1 MERQRKLGV
10 VEWAIPLV
18 LVNLL
23 FGVFV
28 WVQVTVLFGGHDYV
42 LGTGG
47 PDYATYAR
55 GGFAQLGVVTALTL
69 GLVAALGLWA
79 RRDTA
84 IDLGLIRALGGL
96 LCLLTLVIVASALK
110 RLGLYADAYGFT
122 WPRLLGFAGELWL
135 GLVFVL
141 LLLAGIRMRADW
153 LPRTTA
159 AAVVLVLFG
168 LVAVNPESLM
178 ARTVLDRLGG
188 PYPVDLGFVRGLS
201 ADAVDEVQRLPV
213 GYRDCALMKL
223 RITLEQPDPWFRLN
237 LARQHARTAIAG
249 GVADPYGC
257 YPYT

>member
-1 MERQRKLGV
+1 MGAALMALVAVAAANVIPDSSAGVRCGETAPGGV

-18 LVNLL
+18 LVDLL

-55 GGFAQLGVVTALTL
+55 GGFAQLGVVTPD
-69 GLVAALGLWA
+69 A
-79 RRDTA
+79 RSRRGIGPVGPPRHRTRPRPDP
-84 IDLGLIRALGGL
+84 GLGGL

-135 GLVFVL
+135 GLV
-141 LLLAGIRMRADW
+141 
-153 LPRTTA
+153 
-159 AAVVLVLFG
+159 
-168 LVAVNPESLM
+168 
-178 ARTVLDRLGG
+178 
-188 PYPVDLGFVRGLS
+188 
-201 ADAVDEVQRLPV
+201 
-213 GYRDCALMKL
+213 
-223 RITLEQPDPWFRLN
+223 LN
-237 LARQHARTAIAG
+237 LARQHARTAIAA
-249 GVADPYGC
+249 VTDPYGC